1 MSNSDYITL
10 KIAIEDPIWQ
20 IMLIGEPKRKIS
32 VDMTYEDLYAITK
45 LIKEHR
51 ENVKHWKVQR

>member
-51 ENVKHWKVQR
+51 ENVKH